1 MHILRILSDIND
13 LVHTSAQASQVG
25 PDLRLG
31 KTDFQTP
38 FSFINTINLFI
49 SFQLGRS
56 NAFRHHY
63 GLIFQHGIESC
74 QTCHYGLYL

>member
-38 FSFINTINLFI
+38 FSFINTIN
-49 SFQLGRS
+49 
-56 NAFRHHY
+56 
-63 GLIFQHGIESC
+63 
-74 QTCHYGLYL
+74 